1 MEGLLRIVY
10 SLSLTLERR
19 IHSMKI
25 RSQLLLVMVVGLFLM
40 TSLVTGVQM
49 YTAYLQE
56 KESMQRILQ
65 NQATQFSNQVEVWFT
80 LIKQGGHLFVSEYFV
95 QNASQQEMQK
105 LLGNMHNELNAFD
118 DLIVVKANG
127 EITNIYP
134 HNPGIIGKS
143 LVSYNYFQDTIT
155 SRTSQISELLISPT
169 TGKPVIVITQPIIK
183 PNGELTGVL
192 LQNIKLD
199 VLQDISEDATIGQT
213 GQTLVFTSDG
223 KVIVPQHAEQVDH
236 ISYIPI
242 ELTDLFKKDL
252 RSISQFTR
260 NNTEVVM
267 AATNRVKTPGWGIAV
282 TITEKEVL
290 QGFYDSIKYG
300 IVTFCIIFLLLS
312 LVSLLIFNTLSRSI
326 TTVTKHFTRMNEG
339 DFASAKISEEIIR
352 SAPQELQELCTTFN
366 TMSQTI
372 QNNLDVI
379 QQTNKELM
387 ISEERWQLALQG
399 NNEGIWDWDLKTDK
413 TFFSPRVM
421 QMFGYDDAESF
432 KNMEEWRKRIH
443 PNDVEKIGRCLQEYL
458 EKKTDSFRVEYRFC
472 CKEQSFKWA
481 FVSGQA
487 VWDEQCVPLRVV
499 GSISDITQRK
509 IAEEAL
515 RQVHDQLELK
525 VEQRTKDLL
534 MMNEE
539 LQDVNKELHY
549 TLENLQQTQAQL
561 VHAEKMASLGS
572 LVAGIAHEIN
582 TPVGVGVTATSHL
595 QKVTKDFTDLYAAG
609 DLKRR
614 DLSNY
619 LADSEEALSIIYSN
633 LERASQ
639 LIRSFKQVS
648 ADQSS
653 EARRVFNIKQ
663 YLNEILL
670 SLQPKIKRTQHTI
683 IVHCDDTLQIDSFP
697 GAFGQIIT
705 NLIMNSLL
713 HAYDPDQ
720 EGKLTIIILK
730 DLDTISLMYSDDGKG
745 MSKEVVAQIFNPF
758 FTTKRGMG
766 GTGLGLYIL
775 YNLVK
780 QQFNGTIECDSQLG
794 KGTKFIIKIPVEGR
808 ANNDKE

>member
-1 MEGLLRIVY
+1 
-10 SLSLTLERR
+10 
-19 IHSMKI
+19 MKI
-25 RSQLLLVMVVGLFLM
+25 RSQLLLVMVVSLFLM

-49 YTAYLQE
+49 YTAYIQE
-56 KESMQRILQ
+56 KESMQGILQ
-65 NQATQFSNQVEVWFT
+65 NQATQFSNQVEMWFT

-95 QNASQQEMQK
+95 QNATQQEMQK

-134 HNPGIIGKS
+134 HNPSAIGKS
-143 LVSYNYFQDTIT
+143 LVGYSYFQDTII
-155 SRTSQISELLISPT
+155 SRTSQISKLLISPT

-183 PNGELTGVL
+183 ENGELTGVL

-199 VLQDISEDATIGQT
+199 VLQDISEDAKIGQT

-223 KVIVPQHAEQVDH
+223 KVIVPQHIEPAGH
-236 ISYIPI
+236 ISYVPS
-242 ELTDLFKKDL
+242 ELTDSFKKDL

-260 NNTEVVM
+260 NNTEVAM

-312 LVSLLIFNTLSRSI
+312 LVSLLIFNTLFRSI
-326 TTVTKHFTRMNEG
+326 TTVTKHFTSMNEG
-339 DFASAKISEEIIR
+339 NFASAKISKEIIR

-372 QNNLDVI
+372 QDNMDVI
-379 QQTNKELM
+379 QKTNKELM
-387 ISEERWQLALQG
+387 VSEERWQLALQG
-399 NNEGIWDWDLKTDK
+399 NNEGIWDWDIKTDK
-413 TFFSPRVM
+413 TFFSARVM
-421 QMFGYDDAESF
+421 QMFGYDDAEVF
-432 KNMEEWRKRIH
+432 KSMEEWRKRIH
-443 PNDVEKIGRCLQEYL
+443 PNDSEKIEQCLQDYL
-458 EKKTDSFRVEYRFC
+458 GKKTDFFRGEYRFC
-472 CKEQSFKWA
+472 CKDHSFKWA

-515 RQVHDQLELK
+515 RQAHEHLEIK

-534 MMNEE
+534 AMNEE
-539 LQDVNKELHY
+539 LQGVNKELQY

-595 QKVTKDFTDLYAAG
+595 QKVTKDFADLYAAG

-619 LADSEEALSIIYSN
+619 LADSEEALSIIFSN

-670 SLQPKIKRTQHTI
+670 SLHPKIKRTQHKI
-683 IVHCDDTLQIDSFP
+683 IIECDETLQIDSFP

-705 NLIMNSLL
+705 NLIMNSLI

-720 EGKLTIIILK
+720 GGRLTITILE
-730 DLDTISLMYSDDGKG
+730 DADIISLIYSDDGKG
-745 MSKEVVAQIFNPF
+745 MSKEVASQIFNPF
-758 FTTKRGMG
+758 FTTNRGMG

-780 QQFNGTIECDSQLG
+780 QQFNGTIECESQLG
-794 KGTKFIIKIPVEGR
+794 KGTKFIINIPVERR
-808 ANNDKE
+808 ARNDKK